1 MKKTRKKWRPII
13 MTFDIPAIALLIG
26 SFVILLL
33 IRVPIS
39 FTLGIS
45 AIITAIYLKL
55 PLLIVAQRMVAGM
68 ESINLIA
75 IPFFILAGAIM
86 SEGKIAERL
95 VNFSG
100 IFVGRI
106 RGGYAMI
113 NCAASML
120 FGGVSGSAVA
130 DVSSIGALMIPAMEK
145 KGYRR
150 DFSVA
155 ITITSAIIAVLIP
168 PSHNLIIYSLAAGG
182 VSVGKLLL
190 GGLVPGMLLG
200 FALMTLSY
208 IMAVKHNFP
217 REESIPFKQKLIYFR
232 DGLLSVLLAVIIMG
246 GIATGLFTAAESAA
260 VAVLYAFILTFII
273 YRDEPLR
280 ALPGILR
287 NAVVM
292 IAMVFLL
299 IATSNAFGW
308 MLTYL
313 GVPGAI
319 AQWLFSISHNKFV
332 ILSMINIFLLILGC
346 LMDMAPAIVIIT
358 PILLPIVTQ
367 LVVNPILF
375 GVLLILNLGIG
386 LCTPPVGNAMFV
398 GCAVGKI
405 SIEKLFKMLMYCYI
419 PMIIVLF
426 LVTFFP
432 DLVLW
437 LPNLVMK

>member
-1 MKKTRKKWRPII
+1 MNY
-13 MTFDIPAIALLIG
+13 DIPAIVLLIG
-26 SFVILLL
+26 SFAFLLL

-45 AIITAIYLKL
+45 AIVTAIYLKL
-55 PLLIVAQRMVAGM
+55 PLLIVAQRIVAGM

-95 VNFSG
+95 VNFAG
-100 IFVGRI
+100 LFVGRI
-106 RGGYAMI
+106 RGGLAMI
-113 NCAASML
+113 NCLDSML

-130 DVSSIGALMIPAMEK
+130 DVSSLGSIMIPAMEK
-145 KGYRR
+145 KGYRK

-155 ITITSAIIAVLIP
+155 ITITTAIIAVLIP
-168 PSHNLIIYSLAAGG
+168 PSHNMIIYSLAAGG

-190 GGLVPGMLLG
+190 GGLVPGILLG
-200 FALMTLSY
+200 LAFMVLCY
-208 IMAVKHNFP
+208 ILAVKYNFP
-217 REESIPFKQKLIYFR
+217 REPRIPFKKKWLYFR
-232 DGLLSVLLAVIIMG
+232 DGLLSMLLAFIIMG
-246 GIATGLFTAAESAA
+246 GIASGIFTAAESAA
-260 VAVLYAFILTFII
+260 VAVVYAFVLTFII

-280 ALPGILR
+280 SLGGMLR
-287 NAVVM
+287 NAVIM
-292 IAMVFLL
+292 ISMVFLL
-299 IATSNAFGW
+299 IATSSAFGW

-313 GVPGAI
+313 RVPGVI
-319 AQWLFSISHNKFV
+319 SEFMLSISHNKYV
-332 ILSMINIFLLILGC
+332 ILSMINVFLLILGC
-346 LMDMAPAIVIIT
+346 LMDMAPAIVIVT

-367 LVVNPILF
+367 LGVNPIHF
-375 GVLLILNLGIG
+375 GVIMVFNLGIG

-405 SIEKLFKMLMYCYI
+405 TIEKLIKMLLLCYI
-419 PMIIVLF
+419 PMVIVLF
-426 LVTFFP
+426 LITFLP